1 MADQNQPL
9 DQSSSSDHKPI
20 HEEEWDVN
28 MKEINPRKKREPKHQ
43 TVVKWLWRGTLAG
56 LAAFILFIFVLS
68 FQDLPTFEQLE
79 NPTSNLASEILGSNK
94 EVIGRYFVE
103 NRVAV
108 PFDSLSKNLVN
119 ALIATEDE
127 RFFEHSGID
136 WRAIARVG
144 YGLVTLNP
152 KGGGSTISQQLAKL
166 LYSDRDFSGMNPIR
180 KGFALATTKFKEWIT
195 AVKLEKSYTKE
206 EIMAMYLN
214 QFNFINGAYGIR
226 AASEIYFGKP
236 QNKLKIEEAALLIGM
251 LQNPALHNPLKRPQN
266 AQNRRN
272 VVLAQM
278 VKNGYLKEADFNK
291 LKILPIKLNF
301 TRITHADGLAT
312 YFRMELRKDIQTL
325 LDKPEYRKADGS
337 KYNIYKDGLKIYTSI
352 DPVIQRNAEAASRAH
367 MADLQKRFFTVW
379 KGRDPWTDKAI
390 NIDAKVRE
398 QGLMRNIYE
407 SDRYQ
412 NIRSKYLDDVVQTIE
427 SEVDGLILE
436 DQDIEYLMDNNAKG
450 GVLTKLITDKGLSAD
465 KVSKLREVV
474 QGSHWAKLKG
484 NWNALQAGVQKEFRV
499 PTKMR
504 IFAYNNENEKDT
516 IMSPIDSIKY
526 LRMFLQMGSMAID
539 PVTGYV
545 KSWIGGINH
554 KYFQY
559 DHVRTQRQVGS
570 TFKPFVYA
578 TAISQQGISP
588 CFQIPDLAY
597 TIHAGEGSF
606 GLLKNWTPS
615 NSHGGYSGRALNL
628 KQALKESVNSI
639 SVYLMKQLGDS
650 GPVRGLVNALGI
662 DSTRITSSPTICLGA
677 CDLSVLQ
684 MSGAYTA
691 FANNGLFTKPM
702 YLIKIEDK
710 NGRVIYQNLP
720 EERQA
725 LQPGANYVMVDMLKY
740 VTAGA
745 PGISG
750 LKSDVGGKTGTT
762 NDFVDGWF
770 MGITPKLVVGTWV
783 GGDDRWIRFLTLA
796 DGQGAKMARPFFA
809 RFLKA
814 LESDPKAHFDSSA
827 RFQKPPGDLGIEI
840 NCGEYNKPSSTPEE
854 GDLFDNQFEN

>member
-1 MADQNQPL
+1 MAENQ
-9 DQSSSSDHKPI
+9 PI
-20 HEEEWDVN
+20 HEQEWDIT
-28 MKEINPRKKREPKHQ
+28 MKEVKPRQKREPQHRN
-43 TVVKWLWRGTLAG
+43 VVKWLWRMTFAG
-56 LAAFILFIFVLS
+56 LLGFMLFIFILS

-79 NPTSNLASEILGSNK
+79 NPTSSLASEILGSDRT
-94 EVIGRYFVE
+94 VIGRYFIE

-108 PFDSLSKNLVN
+108 PYDSLSKNLVN
-119 ALIATEDE
+119 ALISTEDE
-127 RFFEHSGID
+127 RFLEHSGID
-136 WRAIARVG
+136 WRAIARAA
-144 YGLVTLNP
+144 YGVLTFQS

-166 LYSDRDFSGMNPIR
+166 LYSDRDFTGMSPWR
-180 KGFALATTKFKEWIT
+180 KTLALGTTKFKEWIT
-195 AVKLEKSYTKE
+195 AVKLEKSYTKD
-206 EIMAMYLN
+206 EILAMYLN

-236 QNKLKIEEAALLIGM
+236 QNKLKVEEAALLIGM

-266 AQNRRN
+266 ALNRRN
-272 VVLAQM
+272 VVLGQM
-278 VKNGYLKEADFNK
+278 VKNTYLTQKEFDK
-291 LKILPIKLNF
+291 VKTYPIKLNF
-301 TRITHADGLAT
+301 TRISHADGIAP
-312 YFRMELRKDIQTL
+312 YFRMELRKDIQNL
-325 LDKPEYRKADGS
+325 LDRPEYRKADGS

-352 DPVIQRNAEAASRAH
+352 DPDMQRQAEATSRAH
-367 MADLQKRFFTVW
+367 MIELQKRFWTVW
-379 KGRDPWTDKAI
+379 KNRDPWTDKEI
-390 NIDAKVRE
+390 NIDPKTRE
-398 QGLMRNIYE
+398 ASLMRNVRE

-412 NIRSKYLDDVVQTIE
+412 NLRSKYLDDVIQDIE
-427 SEVDGLILE
+427 AEVDGLMID
-436 DQDIEYLMDNNAKG
+436 DQDIDYLMEMDDKG
-450 GVLTKLITDKGLSAD
+450 TALTKLITEKGMAAD
-465 KVSKLREVV
+465 KVYKLRDVV
-474 QGSHWAKLKG
+474 HGKHWAVLKG
-484 NWNALQAGVQKEFRV
+484 NFNALQRDLKTEFRS

-504 IFAYNNENEKDT
+504 IFAYNTENEKDT

-526 LRMFLQMGSMAID
+526 LRMFLQMGTMAID

-545 KSWIGGINH
+545 KAWVGGINH

-559 DHVRTQRQVGS
+559 DHVRNQRQVGS

-588 CFQIPDLAY
+588 CFPIPDLAY
-597 TIHAGEGSF
+597 TIRPGDGNF
-606 GLLKNWTPS
+606 GLTRNWTPT
-615 NSHGGYSGRALNL
+615 NAHGGYSGRALNL

-639 SVYLMKQLGDS
+639 SVYLMKQLGDT

-662 DSTRITSSPTICLGA
+662 DSSKITKSPTICLGA

-702 YLIKIEDK
+702 YLVKIEDK

-725 LQPGANYVMVDMLKY
+725 LQPGANFVMVDMLKY

-745 PGISG
+745 PGIAG

-783 GGDDRWIRFLTLA
+783 GGDDRWIRFLTIA

-814 LESDPKAHFDSSA
+814 LESDPKSKYDATA
-827 RFQKPPGDLGIEI
+827 RFQRPPGDLGIEI
-840 NCGEYNKPSSTPEE
+840 NCDEYNKASGGGSTSTGEVGE
-854 GDLFDNQFEN
+854 NQFEN

>member
-1 MADQNQPL
+1 MAENQ
-9 DQSSSSDHKPI
+9 PI
-20 HEEEWDVN
+20 HEQEWDITMNEV
-28 MKEINPRKKREPKHQ
+28 NPRQKREPQHRNI
-43 TVVKWLWRGTLAG
+43 VKWLWRLTFGG
-56 LAAFILFIFVLS
+56 LLGFILFIFILS

-79 NPTSNLASEILGSNK
+79 NPTSSLASEILGSDRA
-94 EVIGRYFVE
+94 VIGRYFVE

-108 PFDSLSKNLVN
+108 PYDSLSKNLVN
-119 ALIATEDE
+119 ALISTEDE
-127 RFFEHSGID
+127 RFLEHSGID
-136 WRAIARVG
+136 WRAIARAG
-144 YGLVTLNP
+144 YGVLTFHS

-166 LYSDRDFSGMNPIR
+166 LYSDRDFTGMSPWR
-180 KGFALATTKFKEWIT
+180 KTLALGTTKFKEWIT
-195 AVKLEKSYTKE
+195 AVKLEKSYTKD
-206 EIMAMYLN
+206 EILAMYLN

-236 QNKLKIEEAALLIGM
+236 QNKLKVEEAALLIGM

-266 AQNRRN
+266 ALNRRN
-272 VVLAQM
+272 VVLGQM
-278 VKNGYLKEADFNK
+278 VKNTYLTQKEFDK
-291 LKILPIKLNF
+291 VKTYPIKLNF
-301 TRITHADGLAT
+301 TRISHADGIAP
-312 YFRMELRKDIQTL
+312 YFRMELRKDIQNL
-325 LDKPEYRKADGS
+325 LDRPEYRKADGS

-352 DPVIQRNAEAASRAH
+352 DPDMQRQAEATSRAH
-367 MADLQKRFFTVW
+367 MIELQKRFWTVW
-379 KGRDPWTDKAI
+379 KNRDPWTDKEI
-390 NIDAKVRE
+390 NIDPKTREASLMHNVR
-398 QGLMRNIYE
+398 E

-412 NIRSKYLDDVVQTIE
+412 NLRSKYLDDVIQDIE
-427 SEVDGLILE
+427 AEVDGLMID
-436 DQDIEYLMDNNAKG
+436 DQDIDYLMEMDDKG
-450 GVLTKLITDKGLSAD
+450 TALTKLITEKGMAAD
-465 KVSKLREVV
+465 KVYKLRDVV
-474 QGSHWAKLKG
+474 HGKHWAVLKG
-484 NWNALQAGVQKEFRV
+484 NFNALQRDLKTEFRT

-504 IFAYNNENEKDT
+504 IFAYNTENEKDT

-526 LRMFLQMGSMAID
+526 LRMFLQMGTMAID

-545 KSWIGGINH
+545 KAWVGGINH

-559 DHVRTQRQVGS
+559 DHVRNQRQVGS

-588 CFQIPDLAY
+588 CFPIPDLAY
-597 TIHAGEGSF
+597 TIRPGDGNF
-606 GLLKNWTPS
+606 GLTRSWTPT
-615 NSHGGYSGRALNL
+615 NAHGGYSGRALNL

-639 SVYLMKQLGDS
+639 SVYLMKQLGDT

-662 DSTRITSSPTICLGA
+662 DSSKITKSPTICLGA

-702 YLIKIEDK
+702 YLVKIEDK
-710 NGRVIYQNLP
+710 NGRVIFQNLP

-725 LQPGANYVMVDMLKY
+725 LQPGANFVMVDMLKY

-745 PGISG
+745 PGITG

-783 GGDDRWIRFLTLA
+783 GGDDRWIRFLTIA

-814 LESDPKAHFDSSA
+814 LESDPKSKYDATA
-827 RFQKPPGDLGIEI
+827 RFQRPPGDLGIEI
-840 NCGEYNKPSSTPEE
+840 NCDEYNKATGGGSTSSGEVGE
-854 GDLFDNQFEN
+854 NQFEN